1 MSRGSADSG
10 TMSRGSAYSSVFSTP
25 ALTARVLEYLELRRS
40 LKSSAVC
47 HAFYDAVPLISCARI
62 TRSVLRNP
70 HLFVRRLKGLQR
82 LDVQCRG
89 DDCARFLA
97 IACSSV
103 RKWRDVRIYP
113 TESDLVT
120 DQLVASLW
128 SLARAV
134 QTGLLPELEDFYFEG
149 IYEKMTESPEP
160 ARQKVQ
166 NAALRLLS
174 ALPINAAVRI
184 GLVWGLP
191 VDSIRPFAGAT
202 FDPNLESEWMDPVA
216 ASFAFRSDVPCQ
228 SFVRELVQRGM
239 RLNESGPLR
248 TYSAL
253 GVCMGQRNF
262 GMARVYLELGAD
274 PNFGHPS
281 PLELLCKSDGYP
293 TEEWTQMLKVLL
305 KAGADPFASFDG
317 KTAMDSLISCLVEID
332 SELFEMHKNR
342 FEEAVEDSFPIG
354 DDREFELSDWDQPK
368 AAKAALL
375 EMQSLLARAMC
386 DGHRQLRQKLAAA
399 TKKARS

>member
-1 MSRGSADSG
+1 
-10 TMSRGSAYSSVFSTP
+10 
-25 ALTARVLEYLELRRS
+25 
-40 LKSSAVC
+40 
-47 HAFYDAVPLISCARI
+47 
-62 TRSVLRNP
+62 
-70 HLFVRRLKGLQR
+70 
-82 LDVQCRG
+82 
-89 DDCARFLA
+89 
-97 IACSSV
+97 
-103 RKWRDVRIYP
+103 
-113 TESDLVT
+113 
-120 DQLVASLW
+120 
-128 SLARAV
+128 
-134 QTGLLPELEDFYFEG
+134 
-149 IYEKMTESPEP
+149 
-160 ARQKVQ
+160 
-166 NAALRLLS
+166 
-174 ALPINAAVRI
+174 
-184 GLVWGLP
+184 
-191 VDSIRPFAGAT
+191 
-202 FDPNLESEWMDPVA
+202 
-216 ASFAFRSDVPCQ
+216 
-228 SFVRELVQRGM
+228 M
-239 RLNESGPLR
+239 R
-248 TYSAL
+248 
-253 GVCMGQRNF
+253 QRNF

>member
-216 ASFAFRSDVPCQ
+216 ACFAFRSDVPCR

-239 RLNESGPLR
+239 RLNVSGPCR
-248 TYSAL
+248 THSAL
-253 GVCMGQRNF
+253 GICMEMRHF
-262 GMARVYLELGAD
+262 DLARVYLELGAN

-281 PLELLCKSDGYP
+281 PLELLCREDDDHP
-293 TEEWTQMLKVLL
+293 TEADAKMLEVLL
-305 KAGADPFASFDG
+305 EAGADPFASFDG
-317 KTAMDSLISCLVEID
+317 KTAMDSLTSRLADTDGHLHNLHLERFEDAVGGRLD
-332 SELFEMHKNR
+332 SDDEGLFET
-342 FEEAVEDSFPIG
+342 EVYDE
-354 DDREFELSDWDQPK
+354 PK

-375 EMQSLLARAMC
+375 EMQALLVRAMH
-386 DGHRQLRQKLAAA
+386 DRYQRLRK
-399 TKKARS
+399 TKAGSKK

>member
-1 MSRGSADSG
+1 
-10 TMSRGSAYSSVFSTP
+10 MSRGSAYSSVFSTP

-40 LKSSAVC
+40 LKKSAVC

-82 LDVQCRG
+82 LDVQCRRG
-89 DDCARFLA
+89 SDDCARFLA

-120 DQLVASLW
+120 DQLVGSLR

-134 QTGLLPELEDFYFEG
+134 QAGLLPELEDFYFEG
-149 IYEKMTESPEP
+149 IYQKMTESPEP

-191 VDSIRPFAGAT
+191 VDSIRPFAGAA

-216 ASFAFRSDVPCQ
+216 VSFAFRDDVPCRP
-228 SFVRELVQRGM
+228 FVHELVKRGM
-239 RLNESGPLR
+239 KLNVSGPLR
-248 TYSAL
+248 TQSAL
-253 GVCMGQRNF
+253 GICMEMRHFDLGRY
-262 GMARVYLELGAD
+262 YLELGAD

-281 PLELLCKSDGYP
+281 PLELLCDHNDFHTGADAK
-293 TEEWTQMLKVLL
+293 MLELLL

-317 KTAMDSLISCLVEID
+317 KTAMDSLTSRLADID
-332 SELFEMHKNR
+332 AQLYDIHLERFDEAMAGNLFEGAELGLLFETDKN
-342 FEEAVEDSFPIG
+342 DK
-354 DDREFELSDWDQPK
+354 PK
-368 AAKAALL
+368 VAKAALL
-375 EMQSLLARAMC
+375 EMQALLVRAMH
-386 DGHRQLRQKLAAA
+386 DRYQRLRK
-399 TKKARS
+399 TKAGSKK